1 VKRLEQY
8 AALLRTLGVDWGLIG
23 PGEADRIWQRHI
35 DNALAVTED
44 DSCLPQGVG
53 VLDIGTGA
61 GLPGMVWAIARP
73 DLEVTLVEP
82 MQRRTRF
89 LEHVRDELHVDNVQV
104 VRARA
109 QELDVVAERVTARA
123 VAGTERLLP
132 MLAPL
137 VSEGGR
143 MVLLKGRRAQ
153 DEVRAA
159 QGWLRR
165 NRWLAQVRD
174 VGRPPRTRVVVV
186 DRITKG

>member
-1 VKRLEQY
+1 MKRLEQY
-8 AALLRTLGVDWGLIG
+8 ATLLGTLGVDWGLVG
-23 PGEADRIWQRHI
+23 PREVDRLWERHI

-44 DSCLPQGVG
+44 DACLPRGVG

-73 DLEVTLVEP
+73 DLDVTLVEP

-89 LEHVRDELHVDNVQV
+89 LEHVRDELHIDNVHV

-109 QELDVVAERVTARA
+109 QDLDLVADRVTARA
-123 VAGTERLLP
+123 VASTDRLLP

-137 VSEGGR
+137 VSGGGR
-143 MVLLKGRRAQ
+143 MVLLKGRRAH
-153 DEVRAA
+153 DEVQAA
-159 QGWLRR
+159 RGWLRR
-165 NRWLAQVRD
+165 NGWQARVLD